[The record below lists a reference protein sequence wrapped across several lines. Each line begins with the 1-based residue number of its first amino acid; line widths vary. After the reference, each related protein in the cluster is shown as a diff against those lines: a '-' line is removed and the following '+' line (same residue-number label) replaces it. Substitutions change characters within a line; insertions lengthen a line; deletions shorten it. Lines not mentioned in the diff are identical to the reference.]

1 METFLVEEVIM
12 QKEAPKKKYKCPYCD
27 ERYER
32 AKLHIHIQNKH
43 EDLIPEGYTAL
54 RVAFNTINNKTEG
67 HCIICKGVTDWNE
80 DKGRYERL
88 CNNPACK
95 EAYKKM
101 IAERYNRIY
110 GTDRLQTDPQYAE
123 YVQRKALEGRKMSG
137 KYKFEDGGEVN
148 YMGTYEKKF
157 LMFMDTVMHCKSED
171 IIAPGPS
178 IKYMW
183 EGKEHLYL
191 PDYYY
196 EPYNL
201 IIEIKDGGSN
211 PNTHSKRLGE
221 EAQRIAAKEA
231 GVKKD
236 GHFNYVRVTNNDFG
250 QLLQIMSV
258 LKYQMKHPYY
268 YTEPVFRINESV
280 LFNEPDIYYN
290 KDKFDSGEINLCFV
304 TGASGSGKSTMT
316 RGQANETT
324 EVVELD
330 DLSCVKDKC
339 SYDELKKRGNLL
351 YSYFNGIGKKFYLGI
366 DDLKDVPV
374 EDYEQKLFP
383 EFINYTKNYAKSHKD
398 KKFILEGVQLLGKF
412 DFNLSPVFRPEDFK
426 DYAFYIKGTSMLV
439 SKIRAAKRDNE
450 NKEHKGF
457 KIAKRFLLKYWKWC
471 VLDEK
476 LLNQYRNY
484 FKNLMKDQK
493 PVNES
498 MVSEDMSGTIGAALP
513 LTPSP
518 VPFEA
523 QKSNYFVVMH
533 PQNDVFNYSITKD
546 PLQHKLF
553 TVDAE
558 NPGFYN
564 VVKTDKCKISKKY
577 LTFKIKDSQKAKELY
592 DELEKIEEHGGWFS
606 DDPHEN
612 YIYERLTDGSK
623 LLDPEQILFD
633 DRFELVRDFNA
644 QLKEDCD
651 NLYRW
656 LMPTPMELLEQK
668 MASLIESKDASTPD
682 PDFKKGIPI
691 PVKIIDTKSQVG
703 KDLYNKNWEDLESQ
717 SNKVFAIAQET
728 STGKVAG
735 IISVKSNKSE
745 SRNDIGGFRVFDN
758 YKGHGIGE
766 KLFKYAVEKLNGN
779 RLGVYKDNEVAIN
792 LYKKYG
798 FVQTGEKKYSDG
810 DVVIFMERK
819 SSTNESSVD
828 NLIGGIYSDA
838 LEMKTALLEDWYT
851 DGLQDYNV
859 LPDNIDNLADLNE
872 WKHRFYSMPH
882 DQQRKGDDLSIDL
895 YGDTNFNRYNK
906 KYAKL
911 INQISPDMDEPEVVK
926 DTLGY
931 ITGLAEVAS
940 ETEVLVSYDEWD
952 LKMEKCRQAERDGLL
967 IMIDT
972 DGEKVEEYTADAI
985 AKLKQKYAALQNM
998 NPDKRVLSNQTAS
1011 NILGLDNENLY
1022 TRILTAYLNRIDN
1035 INPKDIEDVTNREDE
1050 VVTAVQAPAPTPYYT
1065 PDNTEFVS
1073 SEKHPEDQYTAAESA
1088 QLRDLTMLLKFTS
1101 KPEKRKAL
1109 KEQIFEM
1116 GWNPEIPYN
1125 VEKAKYTY
1133 LRYKDFVNIEEV
1145 DVTNLS
1151 EADEAISQAKYTS
1164 EQLKDKIVPVFV
1176 ILTHNVLLRSKAIMW
1191 FTDSDYSHVSIAFDS
1206 SLDEMYTYTI
1216 GIDNAPNKKHKTG
1229 FAVDTIAKYKKFDP
1243 HMKTKIYALFVTPEQ
1258 KAMMQEAVQWYID
1271 NQDNTAYGFGTIL
1284 NIVLRRPTKPKD
1296 GDKCKMVCS
1305 QFVYTILKLAEFKMK
1320 KTKDSSLVS
1329 PGDIDELS
1337 DDARFYV
1344 VFQDTIDKY
1353 DKKKVDKICYKI
1365 LPTLP
1370 LEMYGINEATG
1381 VELYRPKSAIRKLDE
1396 INRVFRMAEEMLN

>member
-43 EDLIPEGYTAL
+43 EELIPEGYTAL

-67 HCIICKGVTDWNE
+67 HCIMCKGVTDWNE

-88 CNNPACK
+88 CNKPECH

-110 GTDRLQTDPQYAE
+110 GTDRLQTDPRYAE

-137 KYKFEDGGEVN
+137 KYKFADGGEVS

-157 LMFMDTVMHCKSED
+157 LMFMDQVMHCKSED

-183 EGKEHLYL
+183 EGQEHLYL

-211 PNTHSKRLGE
+211 PNNHSKRLGE
-221 EAQRIAAKEA
+221 EAERIAAKEA

-258 LKYQMKHPYY
+258 LKYQMRHPYY

-280 LFNEPDIYYN
+280 EEKKFDKIPEFKDDRVLLDWMGTNIKYKNFTRLMSAQEVFEQKKGSCHDQVMFELYCLRRLGFNPTATFVYEYKDGNPVGGVTHSYVTYKREDGKLVWFENAWPGQKGFHVGTSSYDFKAMIKKLHNEGVFGNATKYPDIVFTSFGNHKPGETLQQFVTKCFNE
-290 KDKFDSGEINLCFV
+290 SV
-304 TGASGSGKSTMT
+304 
-316 RGQANETT
+316 
-324 EVVELD
+324 
-330 DLSCVKDKC
+330 
-339 SYDELKKRGNLL
+339 
-351 YSYFNGIGKKFYLGI
+351 
-366 DDLKDVPV
+366 
-374 EDYEQKLFP
+374 
-383 EFINYTKNYAKSHKD
+383 
-398 KKFILEGVQLLGKF
+398 
-412 DFNLSPVFRPEDFK
+412 
-426 DYAFYIKGTSMLV
+426 
-439 SKIRAAKRDNE
+439 
-450 NKEHKGF
+450 
-457 KIAKRFLLKYWKWC
+457 
-471 VLDEK
+471 
-476 LLNQYRNY
+476 
-484 FKNLMKDQK
+484 
-493 PVNES
+493 
-498 MVSEDMSGTIGAALP
+498 VSEDMSGAINAALP
-513 LTPSP
+513 PSVLTPLP
-518 VPFEA
+518 RPYENNPD
-523 QKSNYFVVMH
+523 NYYIVQH
-533 PQNDVFNYSITKD
+533 PKNNVFAYSITKD

-553 TVDAE
+553 TVDSE

-564 VVKTDKCKISKKY
+564 VVKTDKGKISKKY

-592 DELEKIEEHGGWFS
+592 DELEKVVEHGGWFS
-606 DDPHEN
+606 DDPYEN

-623 LLDPEQILFD
+623 LLEADQILFD
-633 DRFELVRDFNA
+633 DRFELVKDFDT
-644 QLKEDCD
+644 QLQETCD

-656 LMPTPMELLEQK
+656 LKPTK
-668 MASLIESKDASTPD
+668 IDLINE
-682 PDFKKGIPI
+682 
-691 PVKIIDTKSQVG
+691 KIT
-703 KDLYNKNWEDLESQ
+703 
-717 SNKVFAIAQET
+717 
-728 STGKVAG
+728 
-735 IISVKSNKSE
+735 
-745 SRNDIGGFRVFDN
+745 
-758 YKGHGIGE
+758 
-766 KLFKYAVEKLNGN
+766 
-779 RLGVYKDNEVAIN
+779 
-792 LYKKYG
+792 
-798 FVQTGEKKYSDG
+798 
-810 DVVIFMERK
+810 
-819 SSTNESSVD
+819 
-828 NLIGGIYSDA
+828 
-838 LEMKTALLEDWYT
+838 LLEDWYT

-859 LPDNIDNLADLNE
+859 LPDNIDNLRDLKD
-872 WKHRFYSMPH
+872 WKQRFYAMPY
-882 DQQRKGDDLSIDL
+882 DQQRKGDDLSVDL
-895 YGDTNFNRYNK
+895 YGDTNFNRYNRK
-906 KYAKL
+906 FAKL
-911 INQISPDMDEPEVVK
+911 INQISPDVDEPEVVK

-931 ITGLAEVAS
+931 ITGLAEGAS
-940 ETEVLVSYDEWD
+940 ESEVLVSYDEWD

-985 AKLKQKYAALQNM
+985 AKLKQKYTALQSM

-1022 TRILTAYLNRIDN
+1022 TRILTAYLNRIDS
-1035 INPKDIEDVTNREDE
+1035 INPNDIEDVTNRDDE
-1050 VVTAVQAPAPTPYYT
+1050 VVTAVMAPAPTPYYT

-1073 SEKHPEDQYTAAESA
+1073 AEKHPEDQYTAAESA

-1109 KEQIFEM
+1109 KEQIFEL
-1116 GWNPEIPYN
+1116 GWNPEIPYSG
-1125 VEKAKYTY
+1125 EKAKYTY
-1133 LRYKDFVNIEEV
+1133 LRYKDFTNVEEV
-1145 DVTNLS
+1145 DATGIT
-1151 EADEAISQAKYTS
+1151 EADEAVSQAKYTS

-1176 ILTHNVLLRSKAIMW
+1176 VLTHNVKLRSKAIMW

-1216 GIDNAPNKKHKTG
+1216 GINNAPNKKHKTG
-1229 FAVDTIAKYKKFDP
+1229 FAVDTIEKYKGFDP

-1258 KAMMQEAVQWYID
+1258 KAMMQDAVQWYID
-1271 NQDNTAYGFGTIL
+1271 NQDNTAYGFGTIM

-1305 QFVYTILKLAEFKMK
+1305 QFVYTILKLVDFKLK

-1344 VFQDTIDKY
+1344 VFQDGIDKY
-1353 DKKKVDKICYKI
+1353 YKKKVDKICYKL

-1370 LEMYGINEATG
+1370 LEIYGINEATG
-1381 VELYRPKSAIRKLDE
+1381 AELYRPKSAIGRKLNE
-1396 INRVFRMAEEMLN
+1396 IDRIFRMAEEILN

>member
-137 KYKFEDGGEVN
+137 KYKFEDGGEVS

-221 EAQRIAAKEA
+221 ESERIAAKEA

-280 LFNEPDIYYN
+280 LFNEEDIYYN
-290 KDKFDSGEINLCFV
+290 KDKFDSGEINLCFI
-304 TGASGSGKSTMT
+304 TGASGSGKSTMA
-316 RGQANETT
+316 RGQASETT
-324 EVVELD
+324 EVIELD

-339 SYDELKKRGNLL
+339 SYDDLKKRGNLL

-366 DDLKDVPV
+366 DDLKGVPV

-383 EFINYTKNYAKSHKD
+383 EFINYAKNYAKSHKD

-450 NKEHKGF
+450 NEKNKAF
-457 KIAKRFLLKYWKWC
+457 KIARRFVLKYWKWC

-533 PQNDVFNYSITKD
+533 PQNNVFNYSITKD

-564 VVKTDKCKISKKY
+564 VVKTDKGKISKKY

-612 YIYERLTDGSK
+612 YIYEKLTEGSK

-651 NLYRW
+651 ALYRW
-656 LMPTPMELLEQK
+656 LMPTPMELLEQQ
-668 MASLIESKDASTPD
+668 M
-682 PDFKKGIPI
+682 
-691 PVKIIDTKSQVG
+691 
-703 KDLYNKNWEDLESQ
+703 
-717 SNKVFAIAQET
+717 
-728 STGKVAG
+728 
-735 IISVKSNKSE
+735 
-745 SRNDIGGFRVFDN
+745 
-758 YKGHGIGE
+758 
-766 KLFKYAVEKLNGN
+766 
-779 RLGVYKDNEVAIN
+779 
-792 LYKKYG
+792 
-798 FVQTGEKKYSDG
+798 
-810 DVVIFMERK
+810 
-819 SSTNESSVD
+819 
-828 NLIGGIYSDA
+828 
-838 LEMKTALLEDWYT
+838 ALLEDWYT

-882 DQQRKGDDLSIDL
+882 DHQRKGDDLSIDL

-911 INQISPDMDEPEVVK
+911 INQISPDIDEPEVVK

-1035 INPKDIEDVTNREDE
+1035 INPKDIEDVTNRDDE
-1050 VVTAVQAPAPTPYYT
+1050 VVTAIMAPAPTPYYT

-1133 LRYKDFVNIEEV
+1133 LRYKDFANVEEV

-1258 KAMMQEAVQWYID
+1258 KAMMRDAVQWYID

-1396 INRVFRMAEEMLN
+1396 INRVFKMAEEMLN

>member
-221 EAQRIAAKEA
+221 EAERIAAKEA

-268 YTEPVFRINESV
+268 YTEPVFRINESAEESKIPYFSSDV
-280 LFNEPDIYYN
+280 SLLDFMKKNIKY
-290 KDKFDSGEINLCFV
+290 KDFTKLMSAEEVFEQKKGSCHDQVMFELYCLRRLGYKPIATFCIEYKDGESEGGVTHSFV
-304 TGASGSGKSTMT
+304 TYKKDNKVCWFENAWE
-316 RGQANETT
+316 GQEGIHKFESSKA
-324 EVVELD
+324 
-330 DLSCVKDKC
+330 VKDK
-339 SYDELKKRGNLL
+339 
-351 YSYFNGIGKKFYLGI
+351 
-366 DDLKDVPV
+366 
-374 EDYEQKLFP
+374 
-383 EFINYTKNYAKSHKD
+383 
-398 KKFILEGVQLLGKF
+398 ILELHKEGKF
-412 DFNLSPVFRPEDFK
+412 GNNTKYPEVEFSSFGKHEPGETLDDFV
-426 DYAFYIKGTSMLV
+426 
-439 SKIRAAKRDNE
+439 
-450 NKEHKGF
+450 NKC
-457 KIAKRFLLKYWKWC
+457 L
-471 VLDEK
+471 
-476 LLNQYRNY
+476 
-484 FKNLMKDQK
+484 
-493 PVNES
+493 NES
-498 MVSEDMSGTIGAALP
+498 MVSEDMSGAINAALP
-513 LTPSP
+513 PTALTPTPIPYESD
-518 VPFEA
+518 
-523 QKSNYFVVMH
+523 KDNYYIIQH
-533 PQNDVFNYSITKD
+533 PQNNVFNYSITKD

-564 VVKTDKCKISKKY
+564 VIKTDKGKISKKY

-592 DELEKIEEHGGWFS
+592 DELEKIEEHGGKFH
-606 DDPHEN
+606 DEVYEN
-612 YIYERLTDGSK
+612 YIYEKLTEGSK

-633 DRFELVRDFNA
+633 DRFELVKDFDA

-656 LMPTPMELLEQK
+656 LMPTPMELLEHH
-668 MASLIESKDASTPD
+668 M
-682 PDFKKGIPI
+682 
-691 PVKIIDTKSQVG
+691 
-703 KDLYNKNWEDLESQ
+703 
-717 SNKVFAIAQET
+717 
-728 STGKVAG
+728 
-735 IISVKSNKSE
+735 
-745 SRNDIGGFRVFDN
+745 
-758 YKGHGIGE
+758 
-766 KLFKYAVEKLNGN
+766 
-779 RLGVYKDNEVAIN
+779 
-792 LYKKYG
+792 
-798 FVQTGEKKYSDG
+798 
-810 DVVIFMERK
+810 
-819 SSTNESSVD
+819 
-828 NLIGGIYSDA
+828 
-838 LEMKTALLEDWYT
+838 ALLEDWYT

-911 INQISPDMDEPEVVK
+911 INQISPDIDEPEVVK

-1022 TRILTAYLNRIDN
+1022 SRILTAYLNRIDN
-1035 INPKDIEDVTNREDE
+1035 INPKNFEDVTNREDE
-1050 VVTAVQAPAPTPYYT
+1050 VVTAVQAPVPTPYYT
-1065 PDNTEFVS
+1065 PDNAEFVS

-1216 GIDNAPNKKHKTG
+1216 GINNAPNKKHKTG

-1258 KAMMQEAVQWYID
+1258 KAMMQDAVQWYID

-1305 QFVYTILKLAEFKMK
+1305 QFVYTILKLVEFKMK

-1344 VFQDTIDKY
+1344 VFQDAIDKY
-1353 DKKKVDKICYKI
+1353 DKKKIDKICYKI

-1396 INRVFRMAEEMLN
+1396 TNRVFKMAEEMLN